1 MEKGGEP
8 FTLLQTIATDPQ
20 SSPSQHGLSGTTY
33 GSAIIPR
40 PEPLSRRVLDEHV
53 LFPPGMVQVCLQE
66 PDRLFLIFRLLRG
79 VNIHGRWGIHRS
91 VHYHDLRCHLALAR
105 RLCRCRGRGYDGPA
119 SRSSTTCGAAAGGHR
134 LFLPPGCLDRRT
146 APDRA
151 DAMLGEQASLLTG
164 WAALKRWRNARCH
177 ICNRSPICTPGSCSL
192 AARGPASCSN
202 SIVRASAA
210 GVALA
215 HSPIQR

>member
-105 RLCRCRGRGYDGPA
+105 RLCRWRGPPRVEPRPVATVFFFLPA
-119 SRSSTTCGAAAGGHR
+119 TWVAAQLPTAPMRCSASKSLFLQAGQLAKGGEMPGAATSVTGPRSVHR
-134 LFLPPGCLDRRT
+134 VR
-146 APDRA
+146 
-151 DAMLGEQASLLTG
+151 
-164 WAALKRWRNARCH
+164 
-177 ICNRSPICTPGSCSL
+177 
-192 AARGPASCSN
+192 AARGPALYSD
-202 SIVRASAA
+202 SIARASAA
-210 GVALA
+210 GVALV